1 MSVPLFSFS
10 LIGQGNSCEVTL
22 DPPLLSF
29 EGDLFIN
36 TMYKKSLKLKK
47 EYKGTVYYKISLEGK
62 SSDNLE
68 VDVVAQ
74 GRSLRQLGCIEAQI
88 TEEDEI

>member
-1 MSVPLFSFS
+1 M
-10 LIGQGNSCEVTL
+10 TL

>member
-1 MSVPLFSFS
+1 M
-10 LIGQGNSCEVTL
+10 ICEWGCRIC
-22 DPPLLSF
+22 SS
-29 EGDLFIN
+29 N
-36 TMYKKSLKLKK
+36 
-47 EYKGTVYYKISLEGK
+47 TVYYKISLEGK